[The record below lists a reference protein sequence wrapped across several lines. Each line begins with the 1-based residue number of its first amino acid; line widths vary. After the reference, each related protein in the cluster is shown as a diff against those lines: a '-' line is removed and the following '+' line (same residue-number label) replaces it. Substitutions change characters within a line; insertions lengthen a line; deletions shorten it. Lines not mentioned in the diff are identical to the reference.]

1 MSSDPENG
9 GKILG
14 SILTS
19 VDEAVG
25 RKGER
30 HGEEQQRRGQESAHQ
45 IEDSVLAD
53 SVGNMDQRPLR
64 PKFTL

>member
-19 VDEAVG
+19 VDEVVG

-30 HGEEQQRRGQESAHQ
+30 HGEQQWRGQESAHQ

-53 SVGNMDQRPLR
+53 SVGNMNQRPLI